1 MHLHGRSLTPSLGL
15 VALVLG
21 ATSISLAVIASKQ
34 AFTDGADAR
43 TILAARLVLAALLV
57 APVVFASMRGGG
69 SRLGIAGIV
78 VGIGAGAT
86 LWVGGRTE
94 LEGLARLPAG
104 TLVLLLATVPVW
116 VATLGLLG
124 IGRPPTPIE
133 RGALVGV
140 VAGVAIMAVPIGA
153 AIDPAGVAFG
163 LMTALSFTV
172 FLLILDR
179 NRTVPQADGF
189 LLGLMGAAFFFAV
202 TDPGTVRDLTTGPLE
217 LPLILALGATTAI
230 WAVLVGIGLQA
241 TDAVTAAIV
250 VDLEPVLV
258 AVLAFLLLDEGLSA
272 REIVGGL
279 VVLAALAALAIQA
292 RSDARASASERTAS
306 IGRT

>member
-1 MHLHGRSLTPSLGL
+1 MHFDRRPLTPTLGL

-21 ATSISLAVIASKQ
+21 TMAIALAVIASKQ
-34 AFTDGADAR
+34 AFAEGADAR

-57 APVVFASMRGGG
+57 TPVVFASMRGGG
-69 SRLGIAGIV
+69 SRLGVAGVV
-78 VGIGAGAT
+78 VGICAGAT

-116 VATLGLLG
+116 VAALGFLG
-124 IGRPPTPIE
+124 IGRTPTPTE
-133 RGALVGV
+133 RGALVAV
-140 VAGVAIMAVPIGA
+140 VAGVAIMAVPVGA

-163 LMTALSFTV
+163 LITAMSFTA

-189 LLGLMGAAFFFAV
+189 LLGVMGAALFFAV
-202 TDPGTVRDLTTGPLE
+202 TDPATVRDLATGPLG
-217 LPLILALGATTAI
+217 LPLILALGAATAF

-241 TDAVTAAIV
+241 TDVVTAAIV

-258 AVLAFLLLDEGLSA
+258 AVLAFVLLDEGLSA

-279 VVLAALAALAIQA
+279 VVLAALAALTLQA
-292 RSDARASASERTAS
+292 RSDARASASRDS
-306 IGRT
+306 